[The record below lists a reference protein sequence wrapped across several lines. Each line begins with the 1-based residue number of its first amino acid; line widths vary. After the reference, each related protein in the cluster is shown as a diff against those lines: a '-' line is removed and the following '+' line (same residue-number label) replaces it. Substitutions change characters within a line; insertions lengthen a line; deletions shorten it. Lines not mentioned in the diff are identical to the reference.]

1 MPRIR
6 ARLVWLIPQGEIFVL
21 FCELLGLAKQYLPIS
36 ASHLQATLSR
46 SSLAKSSTWALR
58 RLRLCS
64 LRSTQSGPN
73 QGANSGRLLFL
84 EPLLQICEGAADQY
98 RVVITTQLMMQGV
111 LLLGLIVAGISD
123 VRSSRVPN
131 ILTFSLALT
140 GLGFHSI
147 ADSGSGFLFSV
158 EGFGLGLVLLLGF
171 YMYGGMGAG
180 DVKLLAAV
188 GAVVGPQNVFV
199 GFLFTALFG
208 GLYAVALM
216 VWHVGLARTAERIKV
231 ILVSM
236 VFMRVNVTDSLG
248 ETTLPKLRYAL
259 VIGLGTLMG
268 EGYLWFHVH

>member
-1 MPRIR
+1 
-6 ARLVWLIPQGEIFVL
+6 
-21 FCELLGLAKQYLPIS
+21 
-36 ASHLQATLSR
+36 
-46 SSLAKSSTWALR
+46 
-58 RLRLCS
+58 
-64 LRSTQSGPN
+64 
-73 QGANSGRLLFL
+73 
-84 EPLLQICEGAADQY
+84 
-98 RVVITTQLMMQGV
+98 MMQGV

-171 YMYGGMGAG
+171 YIYGGMGAG